1 MKSGKLDES
10 EDYLGES
17 LEIRR
22 HLYHEKHPNTAM
34 CMSKCSIMSNQ
45 YLCVLIC
52 LDLYSITKVGRM
64 SDEKRER

>member
-1 MKSGKLDES
+1 MESGKLDES
-10 EDYLGES
+10 EDYLRES
-17 LEIRR
+17 LEIER
-22 HLYHEKHPNTAM
+22 HSLHEKHPHTAI

-64 SDEKRER
+64 SD